1 MLRNMKV
8 GTKILTVLVAPVL
21 VLGVLAGLG
30 VQERRADAASAE
42 DVEQFTEVAAADA
55 AAAHELQLERILTA
69 QYLGSRGQG
78 GGDDLVR
85 QREATDEAVSQL
97 EPQLV
102 AIDFAS
108 ATTGMGEVVAS
119 VQDQLNGLDDLRA
132 SVDAQ
137 ELTTQAALA
146 GYAETDGT
154 LLALN
159 GEIGAS
165 IAVPEL
171 ATSFNDYVALAKAK
185 EASATVI
192 ADITGVLAAD
202 AFADGDLDQIVAAA
216 AEEQSHLD
224 RFAESQN
231 RNYQNRLESELGR
244 PEVQAAQDL
253 QAQVIAS
260 GSLGGSGD
268 PEVLV
273 ADWISAGTAR
283 LDAYQSV
290 ETAILDNV
298 TGEAS
303 AQAFAAEKAVRLY
316 LAGAAAATLVAL
328 LLASVVARATTRP
341 LRKLTK
347 AANVLS
353 SERIPRLVED
363 LRSPESMAGA
373 EPMAV
378 EPIEVRSRDEIG
390 QLAEAFNAIQNVT
403 VEVAEEQAALLRK
416 GIGDIFVNLARR
428 NQSLLDRQIEF
439 IDELEANE
447 EDPEQLENLFKLD
460 HLATRMRRN
469 AESLLVLAG
478 AEPPR
483 RRARPVALADVV
495 RVAIGEV
502 EDFTRV
508 NLLALDDV
516 TVGGNV
522 AVDLAH
528 LLSELME
535 NATQFSPPETHV
547 DVVGQRTTD
556 RGYLITVSDQGI
568 GMSAE
573 QLAEANHMLA
583 HPPLVGLALS
593 RSLGFIVIGR
603 LAARFGIAVRLVSSP
618 AGGIS
623 AMVSLPAGLVA
634 DEGMPEIDSPVTPV
648 AAPAPGTPTEPPSS
662 PSTGPVDLDPAA
674 VLAADG
680 PLAHLAPVGP
690 PTATPAPAP
699 VPAPAAF
706 EAPPSPA
713 TDPLGALFAE
723 AGRPAGAPPVSDPS
737 SLPPPGAPIP
747 PPPPVVAAPT
757 GEPADLA
764 APIPPPPTASP
775 ATGGPAV
782 DDDFWS
788 PSDDQAVGFPEL
800 APDEPAGA
808 FGPFAGPGPLDA
820 APPLPPL
827 PPVPAPPSDVPLH
840 LPPAPTPDTL
850 PTAAAPS
857 SLHEALPEGDAFEE
871 GLAALVDSAPPATAA
886 GWPEPPVAEVPP
898 SVSPPPP
905 PPPPP
910 PAVAAPPVP
919 ASPASPVPPSA
930 ESPAPPPPVA
940 APEAAAGTPTPRRVP
955 NPPASGQR
963 LTAAGLVQRSAKPNP
978 VPTARP
984 EPTPRRA
991 VSASQRSPEEVQAML
1006 SRYRSGLQ
1014 QGRHPGQQTPSSP
1027 EPPEERS

>member
-8 GTKILTVLVAPVL
+8 GTKILTVLVAPLL

-30 VQERRADAASAE
+30 VQERRADANSAK
-42 DVEQFTEVAAADA
+42 DTEQFAEVAAADSDT
-55 AAAHELQLERILTA
+55 AHELQLERIFTA
-69 QYLGSRGQG
+69 EYLGSGGQE

-85 QREATDEAVSQL
+85 QREATDEAISQL
-97 EPQLV
+97 KPLLV
-102 AIDFAS
+102 GIDFAS
-108 ATTGMGEVVAS
+108 ATTTMGEVVAS
-119 VQDQLNGLDDLRA
+119 VQDHLNGLDDLRA

-137 ELTTQAALA
+137 ELSAQAALS
-146 GYAETDGT
+146 GYAETNDT

-171 ATSFNDYVALAKAK
+171 AASFNDYVSLAKAK
-185 EASATVI
+185 EASATAI
-192 ADITGVLAAD
+192 ADVTAVLAAGG
-202 AFADGDLDQIVAAA
+202 FGDGDLDLIVEAAQ
-216 AEEQSHLD
+216 EEQSHLD
-224 RFAESQN
+224 RFAESQD
-231 RNYQNRLESELGR
+231 RAYKTRLENELGR
-244 PEVQAAQDL
+244 PEVQASQDL
-253 QAQVIAS
+253 QAQVIAA

-268 PEVLV
+268 PEILV
-273 ADWISAGTAR
+273 DDWVSAGTDR
-283 LDAYQSV
+283 LNAYQAV
-290 ETAILDNV
+290 EGAILDDVN
-298 TGEAS
+298 GEAS
-303 AQAFAAEKAVRLY
+303 AQVFAAEKAVRLY

-328 LLASVVARATTRP
+328 LLASMVARATTRP

-353 SERIPRLVED
+353 AERIPRLVED
-363 LRSPESMAGA
+363 LRSPESMVGA
-373 EPMAV
+373 EPMTV

-447 EDPEQLENLFKLD
+447 EDPEQLEHLFKLD

-535 NATQFSPPETHV
+535 NAAQFSPPETPV
-547 DVVGQRTTD
+547 EVVGQRTTD

-573 QLAEANHMLA
+573 QLAEANHLLA

-623 AMVSLPAGLVA
+623 AMVSLPAALVA
-634 DEGMPEIDSPVTPV
+634 DEGMPAVDAPIDQS
-648 AAPAPGTPTEPPSS
+648 A
-662 PSTGPVDLDPAA
+662 
-674 VLAADG
+674 
-680 PLAHLAPVGP
+680 
-690 PTATPAPAP
+690 PAPAP
-699 VPAPAAF
+699 VGAPVAEPVDPAPTAPTPLFDQEPLPSPVAPAPAPVAMAPLAPPPLAPL
-706 EAPPSPA
+706 EAPAAPVTPPMPVA
-713 TDPLGALFAE
+713 DATTDPLGALFAE
-723 AGRPAGAPPVSDPS
+723 ADHAPVPPAPGNGSAPVEPVGFDLGALTPTPVPPAPPA
-737 SLPPPGAPIP
+737 PPMPPMPPMDVAP
-747 PPPPVVAAPT
+747 PPPPLAPPAPT
-757 GEPADLA
+757 
-764 APIPPPPTASP
+764 PTS
-775 ATGGPAV
+775 

-788 PSDDQAVGFPEL
+788 PSSDQPVGFPEL
-800 APDEPAGA
+800 SGDDLAGA
-808 FGPFAGPGPLDA
+808 FGPFAGPGPVDPA
-820 APPLPPL
+820 TP
-827 PPVPAPPSDVPLH
+827 PAPPAPPADVPLH
-840 LPPAPTPDTL
+840 TPPIAPEPLPATS
-850 PTAAAPS
+850 APS

-871 GLAALVDSAPPATAA
+871 GLASLVGTPPPAPT
-886 GWPEPPVAEVPP
+886 GWPEPPGVDA
-898 SVSPPPP
+898 SVPPPP

-910 PAVAAPPVP
+910 PVPPAPPV
-919 ASPASPVPPSA
+919 ADL
-930 ESPAPPPPVA
+930 PAPAAP
-940 APEAAAGTPTPRRVP
+940 APEAPAPEAPPTTTPRRVP
-955 NPPASGQR
+955 NPPTSGQR
-963 LTAAGLVQRSAKPNP
+963 LTAAGLVQRSAKPNVAP
-978 VPTARP
+978 AARP
-984 EPTPRRA
+984 ETGGRRV
-991 VSASQRSPEEVQAML
+991 VSATQRSPEEVQAML
-1006 SRYRSGLQ
+1006 SRYRSGLH
-1014 QGRHPGQQTPSSP
+1014 QGRQPGQNPPSSP
-1027 EPPEERS
+1027 ESPQERS